1 MNETEA
7 KKCPKCGGDM
17 EEGLLDAA
25 LGVSGRALYWIART
39 YSERLISPWG
49 WRRRLLRA
57 WRCKKCQIA
66 IFSYGER
73 TLVHNASERWLVGD
87 EHE

>member
-1 MNETEA
+1 
-7 KKCPKCGGDM
+7 M
-17 EEGLLDAA
+17 EEDLLDAA

-39 YSERLISPWG
+39 YSERLVSSWG

-57 WRCKKCQIA
+57 RRCKKRQLV
-66 IFSYGER
+66 IFTYKEG

-87 EHE
+87 EHEWE